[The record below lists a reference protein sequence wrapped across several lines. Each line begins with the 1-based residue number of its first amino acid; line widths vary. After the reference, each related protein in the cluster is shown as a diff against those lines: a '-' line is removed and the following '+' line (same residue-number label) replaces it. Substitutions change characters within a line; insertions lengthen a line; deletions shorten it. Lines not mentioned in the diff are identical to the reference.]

1 MSFEQI
7 VYFQCHRRDW
17 QQTFANEASQAKI
30 VMQIG
35 VIWVWINL
43 GYVPSVIDHSQH
55 LKPARTHV
63 YSCTSSHVDTLITVL
78 SRFFYPVSE
87 LANKLIR
94 V

>member
-63 YSCTSSHVDTLITVL
+63 YSC
-78 SRFFYPVSE
+78 VSLHFALRHAE
-87 LANKLIR
+87 YRAEPILLPCE
-94 V
+94 